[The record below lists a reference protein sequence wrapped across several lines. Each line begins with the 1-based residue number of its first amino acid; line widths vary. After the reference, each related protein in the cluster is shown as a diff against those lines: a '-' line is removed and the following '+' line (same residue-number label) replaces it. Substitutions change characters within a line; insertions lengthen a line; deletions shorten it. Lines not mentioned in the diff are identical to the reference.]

1 LTEIGSEGIS
11 KQDYSVFNTRTLDEI
26 YQEIQEVYKEDVR
39 PWIIGYSGG
48 KDSTTSLQ
56 LVWYALSKLN
66 PIERKKPVYVICS
79 DTLVETPLIFDRINE
94 SVERINQAAKEQ
106 GLPITATKLYPKIE
120 ESFWVNLIGRGYPTP
135 SKAFRWCTDRL
146 KIKTADR
153 FILQK
158 ASDFGEIILILG
170 VRKGESATRAQL
182 MNLYKIKGSLL
193 SRHSKFSQSF
203 VYTPIEDFTKDDVWS
218 YLLQNPNPWNL
229 NNRDLLALYRSAD
242 SGECPLVVDEV
253 TPPCGNSRFGCWV
266 CTVVT
271 KDKAVQA
278 LIDNGE
284 EWLEPMLEYR
294 DMLAETQVIENKHI
308 YREYRR
314 LNGKTKFKEKTD
326 VLIRG
331 PYKFEYSQLFLKKL
345 LETQKKVRD
354 NGPNPHMNLI
364 LPEELHEIRRIWRM
378 SRGDWNDTL
387 PQIYREVMGEDL
399 NWTTDD
405 IGSFSSTEHDIL
417 QNMCSEH
424 DIPLRLVTKLLDIE
438 RQFQG
443 MKRRSS
449 IYTQIESVLSE
460 EWKSEEEVL
469 IEQRKKLEKNR

>member
-1 LTEIGSEGIS
+1 LADIEIVDSTTQE
-11 KQDYSVFNTRTLDEI
+11 YSVFNFRSLEEI
-26 YQEIQEVYKEDVR
+26 YLEIQGVYKEDTR

-56 LVWYALSKLN
+56 LVWYALSGLTQE
-66 PIERKKPVYVICS
+66 ERFKPVYVICS
-79 DTLVETPLIFDRINE
+79 DTLVETPLIFDRITE
-94 SVERINQAAKEQ
+94 SIEKINHAAKEQ
-106 GLPITATKLYPKIE
+106 NLPITATKLFPKIE
-120 ESFWVNLIGRGYPTP
+120 ESFWVNLIGKGYPTP

-158 ASDFGEIILILG
+158 ASEFGEIILILG
-170 VRKGESATRAQL
+170 VRKSESATRAQL

-218 YLLQNPNPWNL
+218 YLLQNPNPWDL

-242 SGECPLVVDEV
+242 SGDCPLVVDEV

-266 CTVVT
+266 CTVVA

-308 YREYRR
+308 YRDYKR
-314 LNGKTKFKEKTD
+314 LNGSIKFKKESNT
-326 VLIRG
+326 LIRG
-331 PYKFEYSQLFLKKL
+331 PYKFEYSQLFFKQL
-345 LETQKKVRD
+345 LETQKKVRTC
-354 NGPNPHMNLI
+354 GPNPHINLI
-364 LPEELHEIRRIWRM
+364 LPEEIHEIRRIWRM

-399 NWTTDD
+399 DW
-405 IGSFSSTEHDIL
+405 
-417 QNMCSEH
+417 
-424 DIPLRLVTKLLDIE
+424 
-438 RQFQG
+438 
-443 MKRRSS
+443 
-449 IYTQIESVLSE
+449 
-460 EWKSEEEVL
+460 
-469 IEQRKKLEKNR
+469 